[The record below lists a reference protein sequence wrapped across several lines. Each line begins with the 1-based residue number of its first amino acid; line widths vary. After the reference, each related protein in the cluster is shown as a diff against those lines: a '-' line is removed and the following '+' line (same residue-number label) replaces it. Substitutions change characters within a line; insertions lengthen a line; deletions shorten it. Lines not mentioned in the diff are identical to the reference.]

1 MVDILS
7 IASGVVSIVLAI
19 YAIWFAKKES
29 AQSADNY
36 NKTKELLKD
45 IEHKSELIDRGI
57 QFQQQ
62 YLLDIINQML
72 NKAGKESV
80 DMKPLSL
87 NEINEIVD
95 GKTAEAKKRIA
106 QLEDTVNKVPHIY
119 VGKEEPKNMNNGDIW
134 FQIE

>member
-7 IASGVVSIVLAI
+7 IVSGVVSVVLAI
-19 YAIWFAKKES
+19 YAIRFAKKES
-29 AQSADNY
+29 SQSADNY

-45 IEHKSELIDRGI
+45 IEHKSELIDRGV
-57 QFQQQ
+57 QSQQQ

-72 NKAGKESV
+72 NMSGKESV

-87 NEINEIVD
+87 AEINEIVD

-106 QLEDTVNKVPHIY
+106 QLEDTVSKVPHIH
-119 VGKEEPKNMNNGDIW
+119 VGTEEPKNANEGDIW
-134 FQIE
+134 FQVE

>member
-7 IASGVVSIVLAI
+7 IASGVVSVVLAI

-36 NKTKELLKD
+36 NKSKELLKD

-119 VGKEEPKNMNNGDIW
+119 VGKEKPKDVKNGDIW

>member
-72 NKAGKESV
+72 KKAGKESV

-87 NEINEIVD
+87 DEINEIVS
-95 GKTAEAKKRIA
+95 
-106 QLEDTVNKVPHIY
+106 QLHSLSGNWHKLPASDDVPHH
-119 VGKEEPKNMNNGDIW
+119 KQHLP
-134 FQIE
+134 